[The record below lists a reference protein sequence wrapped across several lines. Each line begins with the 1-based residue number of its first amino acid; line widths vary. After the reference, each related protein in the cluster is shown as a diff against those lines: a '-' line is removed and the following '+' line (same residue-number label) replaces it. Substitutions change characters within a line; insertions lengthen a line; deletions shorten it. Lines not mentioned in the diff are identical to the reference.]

1 MIKITNSKFLNL
13 DDINVRF
20 IRASGPGGQHVNKVE
35 SGVQIKFDGK
45 NCDFIDSDMFNRLR
59 QLAGSKMTAE
69 GIIVIT
75 SSETRSQTR
84 NREDATERL
93 VELLK
98 KSAIKRRL
106 RKKTRPSLAS
116 KKRRIEGKKRNSALK
131 KMRSKRIID

>member
-1 MIKITNSKFLNL
+1 MIKITNSKFLNP

-35 SGVQIKFDGK
+35 SAVQIKFDAK

-69 GIIVIT
+69 GTIVIT

-84 NREDATERL
+84 NREDATKRL
-93 VELLK
+93 VGLLR
-98 KSAIKRRL
+98 KSAIKPRF
-106 RKKTRPSLAS
+106 RKKTKPSLAS
-116 KKRRIEGKKRNSALK
+116 KKRKIEGKKRNSALK
-131 KMRSKRIID
+131 KMRRKRIID